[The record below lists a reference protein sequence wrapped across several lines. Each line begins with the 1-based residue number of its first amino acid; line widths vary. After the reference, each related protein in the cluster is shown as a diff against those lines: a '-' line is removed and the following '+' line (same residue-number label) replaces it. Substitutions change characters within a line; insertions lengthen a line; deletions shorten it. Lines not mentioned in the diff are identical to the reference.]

1 MNTPNKT
8 SGHDAKKDAPKV
20 PDHNRYNILISSY
33 GQFLATVTL
42 IITFGFNACGDRKAR
57 EEQFRQSL
65 YSKQLEYYSETLH
78 AVGQVNQFLDH
89 AREVRMQD
97 PVADPAYQTAKAD
110 FFKLYYGRMNLIESS
125 LVDTMMRGFAV
136 HLAALEEADPSTMTD
151 YIDSVQ
157 KQGFRLAAGCRRSL
171 ATTFDVRL
179 DTVIVKPR
187 Y

>member
-1 MNTPNKT
+1 MN
-8 SGHDAKKDAPKV
+8 APKKEPTPKPKV
-20 PDHNRYNILISSY
+20 IDQTRYNVLISSY

-42 IITFGFNACGDRKAR
+42 IFTFGFNACGDRKAR

-65 YSKQLEYYSETLH
+65 YTKQLEYYSETLH
-78 AVGQVNQFLDH
+78 AVGQINQFLDH
-89 AREVRMQD
+89 AREARIQD
-97 PVADPAYQTAKAD
+97 PVSDPAYIAAKAE

-125 LVDTMMRGFAV
+125 LVDTMMRGFADN
-136 HLAALEEADPSTMTD
+136 LAVLDESGPDQLGD

-187 Y
+187 DYYN